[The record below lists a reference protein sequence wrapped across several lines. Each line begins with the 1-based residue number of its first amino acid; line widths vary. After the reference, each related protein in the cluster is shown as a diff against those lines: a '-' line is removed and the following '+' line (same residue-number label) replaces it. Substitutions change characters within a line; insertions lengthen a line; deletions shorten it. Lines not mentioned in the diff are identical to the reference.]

1 MTAPM
6 TTPRTATAVGP
17 GYGGRTHA
25 RWRAGVRALGV
36 AAVALLLQAVL
47 TPPAGAQGTGTGS
60 MGGMKG
66 MGMERTVRTFLLADV
81 LEYQPNASDR
91 PVSFEGLAWI
101 GGDYRRVFL
110 RAQGDVP
117 TTGEGG
123 EVQGDVLFG
132 RLLTPFWT
140 AVAGARVDSR
150 VAGVH
155 RVTGGAQ
162 AGDGGGRV
170 TRGMLAVGLVGIA
183 PFWLEMEPML
193 YVSQDGDVSAEF
205 ETAFDLLLTQRLI
218 VQPRLELSAAVQRV
232 PEFGVGS
239 GLNDVEV
246 GARLRYEIRRKFAP
260 YVGVSWVR
268 RTSGTAAMA
277 RGAGEPVSAGV
288 VVAGVRMWR

>member
-1 MTAPM
+1 MSAP
-6 TTPRTATAVGP
+6 TPTLVGR
-17 GYGGRTHA
+17 GGAGGA
-25 RWRAGVRALGV
+25 RAWWRAGIRTLGG
-36 AAVALLLQAVL
+36 AAVALLLEAAFAGA
-47 TPPAGAQGTGTGS
+47 AGAQVTGS
-60 MGGMKG
+60 GPMTGMKG
-66 MGMERTVRTFLLADV
+66 MGTERTIRTFLLADV
-81 LEYQPNASDR
+81 LEIQPSESDR
-91 PVSFEGLAWI
+91 PVSFEGLGWI
-101 GGDYRRVFL
+101 GGDRRRLFL
-110 RAQGDVP
+110 RVQADLP
-117 TTGEGG
+117 TTGEGP
-123 EVQGDVLFG
+123 EVQADVLFG
-132 RLLTPFWT
+132 RLLTPFWS

-150 VAGVH
+150 EAGVH

-162 AGDGGGRV
+162 SGENGRA
-170 TRGMLAVGLVGIA
+170 TRGLLAVGLVGLA
-183 PFWLEMEPML
+183 PLWFEMEPTL

-232 PEFGVGS
+232 PEFGVGA

-277 RGAGEPVSAGV
+277 RAAGEPVSNGV